1 MQEIEIKCKGADSL
15 SIDTIKDFQ
24 GKLKRISRDNLE
36 RLKVSI
42 LKNGFVAPI
51 FVWRNEGQCMALDG
65 HQRIK
70 ALLSM
75 RDEGYNIP
83 LLPIAYIEANNE
95 EDARQ
100 KLLAI
105 TSQYGEFD
113 IDELNSWVNNLDAEI
128 AETLRFVDDKI
139 ELDIEEI
146 ETEGDD
152 EFEDEIEPIT
162 KLGDLWELGNH
173 RVLCGD
179 STDSGQV
186 EILMDGQKADTVF
199 TDPPYGM
206 NLDTDW
212 SDAKS
217 NLKFYKEK
225 GRGGG
230 NKYEK
235 VKGDND
241 DFTPA
246 LIDTVFDNFGYCKE
260 IFMWG
265 ADYYA
270 EYLINK
276 NDGSWVVWDKRSNE
290 GTDVDFVKQSDKM
303 FGSCFEL
310 CWSKAKHRRILAR
323 IKWAGIFGTEKEFD
337 RKRHHPTQKPI
348 ALVDWFFEHYLA
360 LDKKIV
366 VDLYGGSGG
375 VLISS
380 EKNNKQCFM
389 MELDP
394 HYCDVIV
401 KRYTDWCIKNERE
414 YIIKLNGE
422 AWQ

>member
-1 MQEIEIKCKGADSL
+1 MQKIEIKCKGADSL
-15 SIDTIKDFQ
+15 PIDTIKDFQ
-24 GKLKRISRDNLE
+24 GKLKHITRDNLE

-51 FVWRNEGQCMALDG
+51 FIWQHEGQSMALDG

-83 LLPIAYIEANNE
+83 LLPVAYIEADNE
-95 EDARQ
+95 DDARQ

-113 IDELNSWVNNLDAEI
+113 IDELNSWVSNLDAEI

-179 STDSGQV
+179 STNKGQV
-186 EILMDGQKADTVF
+186 EILMDGQLADMVF

-206 NLDTDW
+206 FLDADF
-212 SDAKS
+212 SSMKR
-217 NLKFYKEK
+217 L
-225 GRGGG
+225 GIG
-230 NKYEK
+230 NKYNN
-235 VKGDND
+235 VKGDHK
-241 DFTPA
+241 DFDP
-246 LIDTVFDNFGYCKE
+246 LFIKSIFINFPYCKE
-260 IFMWG
+260 IFLWG
-265 ADYYA
+265 ADYYI
-270 EYLINK
+270 ELIPERNK
-276 NDGSWVVWDKRSNE
+276 GCFIVWDKMRGGE
-290 GTDVDFVKQSDKM
+290 GVNDNYDKM
-303 FGSCFEL
+303 FGSNFEL
-310 CWSKAKHRRILAR
+310 CWSKSRHKRAIVRVLWK
-323 IKWAGIFGTEKEFD
+323 GIFGLNKED
-337 RKRHHPTQKPI
+337 TKKRVHPTQKPTE
-348 ALVDWFFEHYLA
+348 LVIWF
-360 LDKKIV
+360 LDKFSNHKELV
-366 VDLYGGSGG
+366 LDLFLGSGST
-375 VLISS
+375 VIAC
-380 EKNNKQCFM
+380 EKIKRICYG
-389 MELDP
+389 MEIDP

-401 KRYTDWCIKNERE
+401 KRYMDWCIKNDKE
-414 YIIKLNGE
+414 YTIKLNGE
-422 AWQ
+422 LWQ